1 MDASATAVRAF
12 VLLAALVFSTQAK
25 AQTRADAG
33 DVVRA
38 RELDQYGV
46 RAFREG
52 HYRDAIRFFTE
63 AYKLGAP
70 STELW
75 NIAKCDQK
83 LDDLEEADAA
93 LERYL
98 AKSDLSASDRADATR
113 ELQELRRLPSTLSI
127 DSVPNGA
134 RITIDGKRPPGN
146 AVTPLTTEVAAGRHH
161 VRVDKEGTGVF
172 ESDVDARYGRAIL
185 IDAKLD
191 RDSGS
196 VSVPDASATGRGRPF
211 SLGVEGGVSVPRLG
225 AYADS
230 LRPALNVSARYTFFD
245 DSRFAA
251 FAGLRVAL
259 GTSGWSNTIGAPSQ
273 PVTCGAPLPNEFSAT
288 ELAGILVGG
297 IGVRL
302 SDRVRL
308 GGDLGVGLAYLF
320 ADRVGGDV
328 FDATCSPSF
337 GVKPAFHAGTELSF
351 RATPA
356 LRLVLSPLAIDLHTA
371 FNGARTAP
379 VNAAAIWFRVSTT
392 LGLAVDF

>member
-1 MDASATAVRAF
+1 MDAPATAVRACAL
-12 VLLAALVFSTQAK
+12 VAALVFSTPAN
-25 AQTRADAG
+25 AQTRGETLDL
-33 DVVRA
+33 VRA

-83 LDDLEEADAA
+83 LDEPEEADAA

-98 AKSDLSASDRADATR
+98 AQGDLSVRDRADATR

-127 DSVPNGA
+127 DSVPSGA
-134 RITIDGKRPPGN
+134 RILIDGKRPVGN
-146 AVTPLTTEVAAGRHH
+146 AVTPLTIEVAPGKHH

-172 ESDVDARYGRAIL
+172 ESDVEARYGRAIL
-185 IDAKLD
+185 VDAKLD

-196 VSVPDASATGRGRPF
+196 VSAPTAAATGGGRPF
-211 SLGVEGGVSVPRLG
+211 SVGIEGGVSVPRLG

-230 LRPALNVSARYTFFD
+230 LRPAFNVSARYAFVD
-245 DSRFAA
+245 DGRLVV
-251 FAGLRVAL
+251 FAGLRIAL
-259 GTSGWSNTIGAPSQ
+259 ATSGWSNTIGAPSQ
-273 PVTCGAPLPNEFSAT
+273 PVTCSAPLPNDFTAT
-288 ELAGILVGG
+288 ELAGMLGGG
-297 IGVRL
+297 IGLRL
-302 SDRVRL
+302 SERVRL
-308 GGDLGVGLAYLF
+308 GGDLGVGLASLF

-328 FDATCSPSF
+328 FEATCSPSF

-351 RATPA
+351 RVTPA

-371 FNGARTAP
+371 FNGARSAP

-392 LGLAVDF
+392 LGLGVDF